1 MAPSSTNQQQPGSL
15 VTSSTNP
22 NVVTTVRQTASSKD
36 DASIASGSSGCGSL
50 TKKKSQGLLTGE
62 KLPLINYLFI
72 NCS

>member
-22 NVVTTVRQTASSKD
+22 TTVRQTASSKD

-62 KLPLINYLFI
+62 ELP
-72 NCS
+72 